1 MPPPAMGADDAQ
13 SNGEGE
19 GEEEEEV
26 GVNLPSRTENSLSAA
41 AKVANL
47 SNSSQIIFWLE
58 YSLT

>member
-13 SNGEGE
+13 SNGE